1 MVNVIIAVAVFVL
14 FVGSVGR
21 RDPGDVDRCPRKR
34 TELELGDVSDEPGVN
49 DRDQFLR
56 NRIERGC
63 LGHPASR
70 VR

>member
-1 MVNVIIAVAVFVL
+1 VDQ
-14 FVGSVGR
+14 VGSVGR
-21 RDPGDVDRCPRKR
+21 RDPGDVDRLPRKG